1 MKEFHIRNVFI
12 ETALSL
18 LPQVRPL
25 EVEAE
30 MPKRNFF
37 VGAASI
43 LIIIIE
49 CPVHY
54 VYDVKHL
61 YLGSVELLG
70 NLVPQCKHLKG
81 KLMSH
86 SI

>member
-1 MKEFHIRNVFI
+1 MDD
-12 ETALSL
+12 L
-18 LPQVRPL
+18 
-25 EVEAE
+25 
-30 MPKRNFF
+30 
-37 VGAASI
+37 
-43 LIIIIE
+43 IIE

-81 KLMSH
+81 KLMNH

>member
-1 MKEFHIRNVFI
+1 MDD
-12 ETALSL
+12 L
-18 LPQVRPL
+18 
-25 EVEAE
+25 
-30 MPKRNFF
+30 
-37 VGAASI
+37 
-43 LIIIIE
+43 IIE

-81 KLMSH
+81 KLMNH
-86 SI
+86 SIWHILGLMPPVKYYETEGKYLISNVFDVVATIDDSSQTY